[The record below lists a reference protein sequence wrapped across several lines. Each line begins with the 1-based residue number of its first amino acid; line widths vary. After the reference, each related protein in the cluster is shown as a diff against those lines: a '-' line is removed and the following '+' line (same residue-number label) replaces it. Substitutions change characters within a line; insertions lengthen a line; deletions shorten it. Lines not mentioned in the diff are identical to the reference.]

1 MKATAP
7 AVVTVLR
14 KNRQLRHN
22 VVSLRC
28 VNLRQKA
35 TYVRY
40 LTLPIMRQFLGAN
53 YLLENFYFYLILLF
67 WRNSEIFYLIWKTL
81 VVKKPDWI

>member
-1 MKATAP
+1 MNATAP

-40 LTLPIMRQFLGAN
+40 LTLPIMRQFVIKQFLGAN
-53 YLLENFYFYLILLF
+53 YLLENFYFHLILLF
-67 WRNSEIFYLIWKTL
+67 LAKF
-81 VVKKPDWI
+81 